1 VEIVLFFL
9 LILIIVANL
18 LILSLFFKLKPDNL
32 AQIIQLMQR
41 DSQKE
46 RESILGVFSR
56 EQQQLHARLDSTG
69 RMLSEIS
76 RNLGEVSEIGRS
88 MKDVQEFLLS
98 PKLRGNLGE
107 QLLNDLLSQ
116 ILPNSSYAL
125 QYGFKNGQ
133 RVDAIVKINGG
144 IIPIDSKFP
153 METYVQMVNAKGEDG
168 KSSQEKV
175 FERSIKNHIDS
186 ISEKYVL
193 PSEGTIDYALMY
205 LPSEPV
211 YYEVVRR
218 SELYTHAQSKHVL
231 VTSPSTLY
239 AYLRSVL
246 ISLEGQKIE
255 SRAKQVMASI
265 SKFRKD
271 LDLAESDLKLLSKHI
286 NNAQS
291 VAVSLT
297 SDISKLGSA
306 LDETKRLG

>member
-1 VEIVLFFL
+1 MEIVLFFL